1 MRNED
6 NAPVNG
12 DGTFDDTLSS
22 GAPGEST
29 GTARPSRTGARASI
43 LAGLTLGAVA
53 AGAFATDIST
63 VVSHTWA

>member
-6 NAPVNG
+6 NAAVNG
-12 DGTFDDTLSS
+12 DGIFDDTLSTTHPAES
-22 GAPGEST
+22 AGAG
-29 GTARPSRTGARASI
+29 RSRAGVRASI

-53 AGAFATDIST
+53 AGAVASDIST